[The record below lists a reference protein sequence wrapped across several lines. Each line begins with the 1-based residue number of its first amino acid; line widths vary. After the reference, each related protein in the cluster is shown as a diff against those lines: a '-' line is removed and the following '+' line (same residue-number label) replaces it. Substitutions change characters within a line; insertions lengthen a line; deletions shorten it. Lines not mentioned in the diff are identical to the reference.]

1 LAKTKKDHQGKTMK
15 SMTGYG
21 EAASQSDA
29 IKITVQVRSLN
40 HRHLDFQ
47 LRVPREYLSFEEE
60 IRKAIRERISR
71 GRIDLFIHRF
81 PVKGEARRL
90 ELDEELLGQYL
101 TSIKQ
106 AKRRFGLAGEIELS
120 LLSRLPDVF
129 HVRELEVNTTGEKRS
144 VFKILEAALRKLE
157 RSREREGRQLKADMR
172 SNLRHLNRISTV
184 LQTEAARIALRLK
197 TAFATG
203 GDNSPTAEREGLDPA
218 NWVIKG
224 DVSEEVVRLKSHL
237 QALGGVIEARAPVG
251 KKIDFMLQEIQ
262 RELNTISS
270 KLPQL
275 PVVQLV
281 LEGKERVEK
290 IREQTQNIE

>member
-1 LAKTKKDHQGKTMK
+1 MK

-21 EAASQSDA
+21 EAAGQRDG

-47 LRVPREYLSFEEE
+47 LRVPREYLSLEEE

-81 PVKGEARRL
+81 RVKGRARKL

-106 AKRRFGLAGEIELS
+106 AKRRFRLTGEIELS
-120 LLSRLPDVF
+120 LLSRLPDIF
-129 HVRELEVNTTGEKRS
+129 HVQEIAVNTAAEKRS
-144 VFKILEAALRKLE
+144 VFRTLGVALQKLE
-157 RSREREGRQLKADMR
+157 RSREREGHQLKADIR
-172 SNLRHLNRISTV
+172 SNLRDLKRISKALTA
-184 LQTEAARIALRLK
+184 EAARVGLRLRPPS
-197 TAFATG
+197 AEGLG
-203 GDNSPTAEREGLDPA
+203 GEIAPRAERDALDPVT
-218 NWVIKG
+218 WEIKG
-224 DVSEEVVRLKSHL
+224 DVNEEVVRLKSHL
-237 QALGGVIEARAPVG
+237 EALDGIIEAREPVG
-251 KKIDFMLQEIQ
+251 KKIDFMLQEIH
-262 RELNTISS
+262 RELNTITS
-270 KLPQL
+270 KLPHL

-281 LEGKERVEK
+281 LEGKGRVEK

>member
-1 LAKTKKDHQGKTMK
+1 MK

-21 EAASQSDA
+21 EAAGQRNG

-60 IRKAIRERISR
+60 IRKTIRERISR

-81 PVKGEARRL
+81 SVKGRGRKL

-106 AKRRFGLAGEIELS
+106 AKRRFGLTGEIELS
-120 LLSRLPDVF
+120 LLSRLPDIF
-129 HVRELEVNTTGEKRS
+129 HLQEVEVNTAGEKRS
-144 VFKILEAALRKLE
+144 VFRTLAAALEKLE
-157 RSREREGRQLKADMR
+157 RSRQREGRQLKADIR
-172 SNLRHLNRISTV
+172 SNLRHLKRISQA
-184 LQTEAARIALRLK
+184 LAAEAVKVGLRLRPPS
-197 TAFATG
+197 A
-203 GDNSPTAEREGLDPA
+203 EGLGGELLPRADRQA
-218 NWVIKG
+218 LEAINWEIKG
-224 DVSEEVVRLKSHL
+224 DVNEEVVRLKSHL
-237 QALGGVIEARAPVG
+237 EALDAVIEAREPVG

-262 RELNTISS
+262 RELNTITS
-270 KLPQL
+270 KVPHL

-281 LEGKERVEK
+281 LEGKGRVEK